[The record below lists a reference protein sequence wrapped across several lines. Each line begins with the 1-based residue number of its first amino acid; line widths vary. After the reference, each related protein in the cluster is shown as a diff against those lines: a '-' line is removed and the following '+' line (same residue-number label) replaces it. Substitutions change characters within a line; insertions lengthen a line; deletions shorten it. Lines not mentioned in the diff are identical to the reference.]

1 MFEQFA
7 AQARKA
13 VDDARLEA
21 SRRGDRRIGTEH
33 LLAALLNDET
43 LADAVG
49 ADAAAARAA
58 ADDLD
63 RAALASIGLP
73 FTDRLPAGRAALGRR
88 VPFTVGAK
96 AVLQSAVTKAVS
108 ERSRR
113 ITTRHLFLAVLD
125 RPAPDP
131 AAALVRELGLDG
143 PSVSARLDAAR

>member
-13 VDDARLEA
+13 VDDARSEA

-33 LLAALLNDET
+33 LLAALLNDAA
-43 LADAVG
+43 LAGVVG
-49 ADAAAARAA
+49 ADAAAARTA

-63 RAALASIGLP
+63 RVALASVGLP
-73 FTDRLPAGRAALGRR
+73 FTGLLPTGRAALGRH

-96 AVLQSAVTKAVS
+96 AVLQSAVARAVS

-113 ITTRHLFLAVLD
+113 LTTRHLFLAVLD
-125 RPAPDP
+125 RAAPDP
-131 AAALVRELGLDG
+131 AATLVHELGLHTG
-143 PSVSARLDAAR
+143 TIRERLEAAY